1 MPLFTR
7 REEELQKLLAE
18 ERKRSEQRRNNYNSL
33 KGEHLKLQDQYLN
46 LQAEMKQILEET
58 VYFKEKKKEKR
69 LSSKLTL
76 DYIGNCT
83 GLLLCTVLCCFTLD
97 PSGIFTSHNYKGNTT
112 TKFKQKQA
120 TN

>member
-1 MPLFTR
+1 MFFIHSFNIVHQFR
-7 REEELQKLLAE
+7 SMCEKLEKKLKKLMKFYVKKIIKE
-18 ERKRSEQRRNNYNSL
+18 KKRSRKQ
-33 KGEHLKLQDQYLN
+33 EHSF
-46 LQAEMKQILEET
+46 ETMKR
-58 VYFKEKKKEKR
+58 KKKKEKR